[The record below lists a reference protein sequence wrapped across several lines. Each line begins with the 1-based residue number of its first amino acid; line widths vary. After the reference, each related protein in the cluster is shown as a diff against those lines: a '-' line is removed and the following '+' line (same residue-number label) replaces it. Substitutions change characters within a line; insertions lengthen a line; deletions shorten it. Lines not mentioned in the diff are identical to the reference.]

1 MAVFGKLGSFL
12 LAALVSVGAQAQAFP
27 SKPIRFI
34 VDYPAGGT
42 SDILARQVGQKLSES
57 WNVPVVV
64 ENRPG
69 ANGIIAYTAMAKAA
83 PDGYTIGFASTPLAL
98 NPSLHKD
105 LTFDTRKDIA
115 PLALVAQTP
124 NVLIANPMLGVKSL
138 KDLSAAANSRP
149 KGLDYASVGIGS
161 SPHLSSEMLKKA
173 IGLKATHVPY
183 NGSGPAL
190 VDLLSGRIDF
200 MFVNLPSAL
209 PHIRSGKVV
218 ALGVADDRRSTLL
231 PDTPTMIEAGVPDFI
246 SIGWYGV
253 VAPGGMPQEL
263 VRRYSAEI
271 NRILKLPDVR
281 AKIESLG
288 AEPGAL
294 DASQFADFIDKDTQR
309 WAKAVK
315 ETHVTVSN

>member
-1 MAVFGKLGSFL
+1 MFFRKLGL
-12 LAALVSVGAQAQAFP
+12 LWLAALVSFGAQAQPFP

-34 VDYPAGGT
+34 VDYPAGGI

-57 WNVPVVV
+57 WGVPVVV
-64 ENRPG
+64 ENKPG
-69 ANGIIAYTAMAKAA
+69 ANGIIAYTAVAKAP

-149 KGLDYASVGIGS
+149 RGLDYASVGIGS
-161 SPHLSSEMLKKA
+161 SPHLSAEMLKKA
-173 IGLKATHVPY
+173 IALKATHVPY

-281 AKIESLG
+281 AKSESIG

-294 DASQFADFIDKDTQR
+294 DAAQFADFIDKDTQR

>member
-12 LAALVSVGAQAQAFP
+12 LAALVCLGAQAQAFP

-34 VDYPAGGT
+34 VDYPAGGI

-98 NPSLHKD
+98 NPSLHND

-173 IGLKATHVPY
+173 IALKATHVPY

-218 ALGVADDRRSTLL
+218 ALGVADDRRSSLL

-253 VAPGGMPQEL
+253 VAPGGMPPEL
-263 VRRYSAEI
+263 VRRYSSEI

-281 AKIESLG
+281 AKIESIG

-294 DASQFADFIDKDTQR
+294 DASQFGDFIDKDTQR

>member
-1 MAVFGKLGSFL
+1 MAVFGKLGFFL
-12 LAALVSVGAQAQAFP
+12 LAAVLSFGAQAQAFP

-34 VDYPAGGT
+34 VDYPAGGI

-57 WNVPVVV
+57 WGVPVVV

-69 ANGIIAYTAMAKAA
+69 ANGIIAYTAMAKAL

-124 NVLIANPMLGVKSL
+124 NVLIANPNLGVKSV

-161 SPHLSSEMLKKA
+161 SPHLSAEMLKKA

-263 VRRYSAEI
+263 VRRYSTEI

-294 DASQFADFIDKDTQR
+294 DAPQFADFIDKDTQR